1 MVEGVFVDFLST
13 FSSKEKVEAHLALR
27 QYFKQKTP
35 LIIKAFLNIIENY
48 DLIRIQSP
56 AEDE

>member
-1 MVEGVFVDFLST
+1 MW
-13 FSSKEKVEAHLALR
+13 SSKLSPEIGTRIVKVEAHLALR